1 MFARRQRLKQK
12 AKFAHGAG
20 GSMTADEHPSL
31 FHTATNT
38 RLLDGLRDPENRSIW
53 HDFVE
58 RYRPMVVRFAQR
70 QRLGETAAQ
79 DVAHQALIAFGSA
92 YQRGKYDRQQGR
104 LRFWLF
110 GIARN
115 QIRNS
120 RKSKR
125 REYQAGE
132 ANSETGLL
140 HQVPDSDADMERAW
154 EEEWRQAVLRQ
165 CLTEVRREF
174 DPKSVEAFELFAW
187 KGLPASKV
195 AELLGVTPNAVFIA
209 KHRIMRRI
217 KELLPEMERVW

>member
-1 MFARRQRLKQK
+1 
-12 AKFAHGAG
+12 
-20 GSMTADEHPSL
+20 MTAEEHPSL

-38 RLLDGLRDPENRSIW
+38 RLLDGLRDPENRAIW

-58 RYRPMVVRFAQR
+58 RYRPMIVRFAQR
-70 QRLGETAAQ
+70 QGLGETDAQ
-79 DVAHQALIAFGSA
+79 DVAQQTLIAFCSA
-92 YQRGKYDRQQGR
+92 YQRGKYDREQGR

-132 ANSETGLL
+132 ASSETGLL
-140 HQVPDSDADMERAW
+140 NQVADSDADMERAW
-154 EEEWRQAVLRQ
+154 EEEWRQAVLSQ
-165 CLTEVRREF
+165 CLAEVRREF

-187 KGLPASKV
+187 KGMPASEV
-195 AELLGVTPNAVFIA
+195 AELLDVTPNAVFIA